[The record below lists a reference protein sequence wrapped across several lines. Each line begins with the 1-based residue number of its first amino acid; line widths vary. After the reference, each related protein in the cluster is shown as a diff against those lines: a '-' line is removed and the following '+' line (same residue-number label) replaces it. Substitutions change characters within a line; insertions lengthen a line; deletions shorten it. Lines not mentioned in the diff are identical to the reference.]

1 MSKLDE
7 LRQECDQC
15 IHDAK
20 ALVAGSKADSRDLNE
35 EEKTKIDAW
44 GDRVDELK
52 GEIVA
57 GEEAQAA
64 DVKRLDRLG
73 DHDKWATTPPSQ
85 PTKQPQPRIESADIR
100 TDPDPKGFESF
111 GHMLQAVA
119 AVPTQMSRGE
129 QIDPRLGTRQA
140 ATGLSEGVAS
150 DGGFLVATDFSSDLM
165 VETYNSTVVLEGG
178 PGFSGVTKIPLSTSA
193 NGIKINALNET
204 DRAAGSRWGGV
215 QAFWLN
221 EAGTKTASKPT
232 FRQVELSLHKL
243 IGLVYATDELLEDAS
258 ALEAVVR
265 TSFAEEFSFQIQD
278 ALINGNGT
286 GKPLGIL
293 ASNAKVSVA
302 KESGQDPATV
312 VKENID
318 KMYTRMKPTSVARA
332 VWYINQN
339 VYPQLF
345 SLTQDVGTGGLPVY
359 LPPGGLSASPFGTL
373 YGRPVV
379 PIEQAASV
387 GTQGDIMFVDMS
399 AYLFI
404 DKGTIK
410 SDSSIHVQF
419 TTDETVFRF
428 VFRCDGQPA
437 MASPLTPFKGT
448 GDTISSFVFLDDRS

>member
-7 LRQECDQC
+7 LRQECEQC
-15 IHDAK
+15 ISDASAIVAGAK
-20 ALVAGSKADSRDLNE
+20 AGKRDLTDD
-35 EEKTKIDAW
+35 EKTKVDAHTS
-44 GDRVDELK
+44 RVDELK
-52 GEIVA
+52 VA
-57 GEEAQAA
+57 IAA
-64 DVKRLDRLG
+64 GVE
-73 DHDKWATTPPSQ
+73 SQ
-85 PTKQPQPRIESADIR
+85 EADIR
-100 TDPDPKGFESF
+100 RLEKLDEHTAGASESAAQPARQPQARIEQPDGGTEPKGFESF
-111 GHMLQAVA
+111 GHFLQAVSH
-119 AVPTQMSRGE
+119 VPGQMSRGE
-129 QIDPRLGTRQA
+129 QIDKRLGTRQA
-140 ATGLSEGVAS
+140 ATGMSEGVAS
-150 DGGFLVATDFSSDLM
+150 DGGFLVATDFSSELM

-178 PGFSGVTKIPLSTSA
+178 PGFSGVTKIPLSGNS
-193 NGIKINALNET
+193 NGIKINAIDET
-204 DRAAGSRWGGV
+204 DRAAGSRWGGI

-221 EAGTKTASKPT
+221 EAGTKTKSKPT

-243 IGLVYATDELLEDAS
+243 IGLVYSTDELLQDAS

-265 TSFAEEFSFQIQD
+265 TAFAEEFSFQIQD
-278 ALINGNGT
+278 ALINGTGT
-286 GKPLGIL
+286 GKPLGVL

-302 KESGQDPATV
+302 AETGQVAATV

-318 KMYTRMKPTSVARA
+318 KMYSRMKPSSVQRA

-345 SLTQDVGTGGLPVY
+345 SLTQAVGTGGVPVY
-359 LPPGGLSASPFGTL
+359 LPPGGLSTSPFGTL

-387 GTQGDIMFVDMS
+387 GTVGDIMFVDMS

-404 DKGTIK
+404 DKGAIQ

-448 GDTISSFVFLDDRS
+448 GDTISSFIVLATRE